1 MNPNNFKMA
10 QSKNYADS
18 VKERAKKNEA
28 YMRKLY
34 QVSGVSV
41 FFIIAQLIGGYISGS
56 IAIFA
61 DTAHLA
67 SDMMGFVIA
76 MAGIKLGEK
85 RANSHMSFGY
95 HRAEL
100 VGTLVSVI
108 SIWIMTIWLLVAA
121 TERFFMPPQV
131 VGSLMFIVAV
141 VGLFF
146 NMIQIKILHGG
157 DEHFHLGEDMHG
169 DDHGHSHGGD
179 KEEHKSGHEGED
191 HGHDHGHGHGDGGG
205 NMNMDAATLHV
216 LGDLLSSVGVIIASI
231 FIYFWPSMW
240 YMDPI
245 CTYIFAIF
253 VSYTTL
259 PTVKKLLDL
268 MMEATPEVIAVEKD
282 GDKTNKK
289 KPKDKQLTLE
299 NLHADI
305 LDSCDAI
312 CEYHDLHVWKLGGGK
327 MSMTCHITS
336 HMPSQTLQRVT
347 DMVRDKY
354 KLFHTSI
361 QVEVPM
367 GQKFHFKCEQDVH
380 DDDREYKDE
389 KHKKHGEHS
398 HGHGH
403 SHGEAAKK
411 DE

>member
-1 MNPNNFKMA
+1 MGSYKSYMADTPSANKNKLSEQKAFSTNSGHTMNPATFEMHGG
-10 QSKNYADS
+10 KNYADS
-18 VKERAKKNEA
+18 VKERKGKNEA

-85 RANSHMSFGY
+85 KASSHMSFGY

-157 DEHFHLGEDMHG
+157 EEHFHLGEDMHG
-169 DDHGHSHGGD
+169 DDHHGHSHGGGD
-179 KEEHKSGHEGED
+179 KESHGQGGHEGHDD
-191 HGHDHGHGHGDGGG
+191 HKEVDSGG

-231 FIYFWPSMW
+231 FIYFWP
-240 YMDPI
+240 
-245 CTYIFAIF
+245 
-253 VSYTTL
+253 
-259 PTVKKLLDL
+259 
-268 MMEATPEVIAVEKD
+268 
-282 GDKTNKK
+282 
-289 KPKDKQLTLE
+289 
-299 NLHADI
+299 
-305 LDSCDAI
+305 
-312 CEYHDLHVWKLGGGK
+312 
-327 MSMTCHITS
+327 
-336 HMPSQTLQRVT
+336 
-347 DMVRDKY
+347 
-354 KLFHTSI
+354 
-361 QVEVPM
+361 
-367 GQKFHFKCEQDVH
+367 
-380 DDDREYKDE
+380 
-389 KHKKHGEHS
+389 
-398 HGHGH
+398 
-403 SHGEAAKK
+403 
-411 DE
+411 

>member
-1 MNPNNFKMA
+1 MGSYKSYMADTPSANKNKLSEQKVFSTVSGHTMNPATFEMHGG
-10 QSKNYADS
+10 KNYADS
-18 VKERAKKNEA
+18 VEERKGKNEA

-85 RANSHMSFGY
+85 KASSHMSFGY

-100 VGTLVSVI
+100 VGTLVS
-108 SIWIMTIWLLVAA
+108 
-121 TERFFMPPQV
+121 V

-169 DDHGHSHGGD
+169 DDHHGHSHGGGD
-179 KEEHKSGHEGED
+179 KESHAGHGD
-191 HGHDHGHGHGDGGG
+191 HEGHDHGAHDDHKEVDSGG

-231 FIYFWPSMW
+231 FIYFWP
-240 YMDPI
+240 
-245 CTYIFAIF
+245 
-253 VSYTTL
+253 
-259 PTVKKLLDL
+259 
-268 MMEATPEVIAVEKD
+268 
-282 GDKTNKK
+282 
-289 KPKDKQLTLE
+289 
-299 NLHADI
+299 
-305 LDSCDAI
+305 
-312 CEYHDLHVWKLGGGK
+312 
-327 MSMTCHITS
+327 
-336 HMPSQTLQRVT
+336 
-347 DMVRDKY
+347 
-354 KLFHTSI
+354 
-361 QVEVPM
+361 
-367 GQKFHFKCEQDVH
+367 
-380 DDDREYKDE
+380 
-389 KHKKHGEHS
+389 
-398 HGHGH
+398 
-403 SHGEAAKK
+403 
-411 DE
+411 